1 MGQFDGAERLGR
13 NVLAL
18 APDNAAALNLVA
30 ISLHAQSRNAEAVTL
45 FERLVQ
51 LEPAM
56 SAHWVNLGTALRAI
70 GRLDAALAAYERA
83 AALGE
88 RGTDLLYNAGL
99 LHLDRGDYEAARLVL
114 RNAHKAA
121 PLDAEISYH
130 YAAACSETLDTQ
142 AGIDAVA
149 GWRRFTGLTTELVA
163 KIGGLLVNLGAVE
176 KADEAITQALS
187 DPAPSPAA
195 VLQLVLALERVNRL
209 EQAERLLARLNE
221 VPAGALGSDLS
232 LARAR
237 LAQRASRHDGAV
249 ALYRQLAAATAQAE
263 RRHLH
268 LYPLAKS
275 LDALGRYDE
284 AFAALVDAH
293 ASQTLWTER
302 TLPDVARR
310 KSDTMRVTRF
320 GCDQADVERWSHE
333 GAPSF
338 LDSPVFIVAFPRSGT
353 TLLEQVLDAHPRLRS
368 MDEQPY
374 LQNAIEKLSVDG
386 AHYPERMAQLTPAQL
401 QQARD
406 YYWKLVRQRV
416 TLGPGEQLIDKNPL
430 NILRLPAITRMFPN
444 ARILLAIRHPC
455 DVLLSCFMQHFRAEF
470 AWHCRDVPTLALAY
484 RRAMDF
490 WYQQAALLRP
500 SVMEVRYES
509 FVGNFEAEVREVA
522 RFLDLPWT
530 DAMLEP
536 GEHARKKG
544 FISTPSYSQV
554 VQPVHLRSIDR
565 WRDYE
570 RHLLPAVPELRDYL
584 DRWGY
589 AVPGQ
594 NSR

>member
-1 MGQFDGAERLGR
+1 
-13 NVLAL
+13 
-18 APDNAAALNLVA
+18 
-30 ISLHAQSRNAEAVTL
+30 
-45 FERLVQ
+45 
-51 LEPAM
+51 
-56 SAHWVNLGTALRAI
+56 
-70 GRLDAALAAYERA
+70 
-83 AALGE
+83 
-88 RGTDLLYNAGL
+88 L

-237 LAQRASRHDGAV
+237 LAQRASRHDEAV

>member
-30 ISLHAQSRNAEAVTL
+30 ISLHAQSRNAEAATL

-56 SAHWVNLGTALRAI
+56 AAHWVNLGTALRAI

-209 EQAERLLARLNE
+209 EQAESLLSRLNE

-237 LAQRASRHDGAV
+237 LAQRASRHDEAV

-570 RHLLPAVPELRDYL
+570 RHLLSAVPELRDYL

>member
-88 RGTDLLYNAGL
+88 RGTDFLYNAGL
-99 LHLDRGDYEAARLVL
+99 LHLDRGDYEAARVVL
-114 RNAHKAA
+114 RDAHKAA

-142 AGIDAVA
+142 AGIAAVA
-149 GWRRFTGLTTELVA
+149 GWRHFTGLTTELVA

-237 LAQRASRHDGAV
+237 LAQRASRHDEAV

-500 SVMEVRYES
+500 SVMEVHYES

-570 RHLLPAVPELRDYL
+570 RHLLSAVPELRDYL

>member
-1 MGQFDGAERLGR
+1 MGQFDGAEWLGR

-88 RGTDLLYNAGL
+88 RGTDFLYNAGL

-237 LAQRASRHDGAV
+237 LAQRASRHDEAV

-320 GCDQADVERWSHE
+320 GCDPADVERWSHE